1 MTISVNW
8 ANYQAWRC
16 TNLDCWLA
24 GWGVEILTLTQR
36 VTVICTSH
44 HIQIDTVGIS
54 WDDRDNY
61 KHTQLIDSIGNT
73 YLEFQARAVRSS
85 N

>member
-1 MTISVNW
+1 M
-8 ANYQAWRC
+8 
-16 TNLDCWLA
+16 
-24 GWGVEILTLTQR
+24 
-36 VTVICTSH
+36 ICTSH

-54 WDDRDNY
+54 WDDRDIY

-73 YLEFQARAVRSS
+73 YLEFQARAVRIS